1 MQRCCDAFCEFYL
14 AAHGGRRLQWQPGM
28 GTADLKAGPFDG
40 GRRHELAVST
50 YQAVVL
56 MLFNDAE
63 SLTCAEI
70 AEATGIPMPDLRR
83 CLQSLA
89 CVRGRNVLRKA
100 PAGRDVADGDAFSF
114 NPSFS
119 SKLFKVRVGT
129 VSAAR
134 EGEAERVET
143 HHRVEEDRKPVIEA
157 AVVRVMK
164 VRRSL
169 DHNTLVAEV
178 SRQLSSRFLPNPAVV
193 KQRIESLIER
203 EFLEREPTDRRV
215 YRYVA

>member
-1 MQRCCDAFCEFYL
+1 MQRCCDAFRAFYL
-14 AAHGGRRLQWQPGM
+14 AAHSGRRLQWQPGM
-28 GTADLKAGPFDG
+28 GTADLKAGPFEG
-40 GRRHELAVST
+40 GKRHELIVST

-56 MLFNDAE
+56 MLFNDAD
-63 SLTCAEI
+63 SLTYREI
-70 AEATGIPMPDLRR
+70 AESTGIPSGDLKR

-89 CVRGRNVLRKA
+89 CVRGKNVLRKT
-100 PAGRDVADGDAFSF
+100 PQGRDVNDDDAFCF
-114 NPSFS
+114 NSSFS
-119 SKLFKVRVGT
+119 SKLFKVRIGT
-129 VSAAR
+129 ISAAR

-157 AVVRVMK
+157 AIVRVMK
-164 VRRSL
+164 ARRTL
-169 DHNTLVAEV
+169 DHNNLVAEV